1 MSDLM
6 EIGSLDELAAL
17 FEGRARAARDR
28 IKPATPNMRV
38 ALLREQAATW
48 EDAAALVRGTIMS
61 GRSGAANS
69 PTPPGARGEGLAE
82 AMTVAPPR
90 HQGYR

>member
-48 EDAAALVRGTIMS
+48 EDAAALVRGTIM
-61 GRSGAANS
+61 RRPIRARPTARPRRARAAK
-69 PTPPGARGEGLAE
+69 GE
-82 AMTVAPPR
+82 PKP
-90 HQGYR
+90 